1 MVKLQICG
9 NQVFRVGLTKAT
21 NPSLVLSHNDRG
33 TWYQLRVRKK
43 LYLPVGTIYLSI
55 SIYLAV
61 ASNRVF
67 KVINFQHR
75 AFKEQKRI
83 TQNVRSSLFY
93 SYFCSGG
100 KMFLYICNEWVY
112 VWHER
117 WEYSFSGYIGTWCLD
132 VFSLVLLSYFSSD
145 RSFFIT
151 CILIKYITESR
162 ILNRHLQLQNFL
174 LSSVVYRPFNHL
186 DIPSSCRFY

>member
-1 MVKLQICG
+1 MIEELDI
-9 NQVFRVGLTKAT
+9 
-21 NPSLVLSHNDRG
+21 
-33 TWYQLRVRKK
+33 RVRKK

-75 AFKEQKRI
+75 AFKEQKRK

-100 KMFLYICNEWVY
+100 KMFCTFVMD
-112 VWHER
+112 
-117 WEYSFSGYIGTWCLD
+117 EYM
-132 VFSLVLLSYFSSD
+132 SD
-145 RSFFIT
+145 T
-151 CILIKYITESR
+151 KDENT
-162 ILNRHLQLQNFL
+162 LQLFWI
-174 LSSVVYRPFNHL
+174 Y
-186 DIPSSCRFY
+186 